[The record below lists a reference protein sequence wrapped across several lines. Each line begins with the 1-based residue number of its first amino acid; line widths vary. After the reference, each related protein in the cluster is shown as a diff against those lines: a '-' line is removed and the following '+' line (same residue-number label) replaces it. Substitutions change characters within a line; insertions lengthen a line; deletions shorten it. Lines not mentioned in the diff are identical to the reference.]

1 MNKYK
6 KITVLITIFYFVNFA
21 SVALGEN
28 LIIPKKKPQIS
39 SEKKIISDLKG
50 EILPIKKPK
59 FEEKKTTEIKKKEI
73 KKNALGILIPK
84 NKPLVVTKKKG

>member
-1 MNKYK
+1 M
-6 KITVLITIFYFVNFA
+6 A
-21 SVALGEN
+21 DN
-28 LIIPKKKPQIS
+28 LIIPQKKTKIS
-39 SEKKIISDLKG
+39 YEKKIISDLKG

-84 NKPLVVTKKKG
+84 NKPLVVTKKKVEKQKKILKSKFYNRKHFEIAKK

>member
-6 KITVLITIFYFVNFA
+6 KITTLITIFYFVNFI

-28 LIIPKKKPQIS
+28 LIITEKKPQIS

-59 FEEKKTTEIKKKEI
+59 F
-73 KKNALGILIPK
+73 
-84 NKPLVVTKKKG
+84 